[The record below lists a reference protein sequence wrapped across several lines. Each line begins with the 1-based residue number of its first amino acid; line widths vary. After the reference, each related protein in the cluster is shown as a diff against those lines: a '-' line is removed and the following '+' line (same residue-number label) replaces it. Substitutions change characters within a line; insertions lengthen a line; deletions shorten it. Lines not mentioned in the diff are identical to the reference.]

1 MHTRPV
7 RGAEPRVDWLSLD
20 MRLTER
26 FMAHLPTLKVDGKR
40 VLIAV
45 SGGSDSLALLDLL
58 VAARVRH
65 ALDLVVAHV
74 DHGIHPENGLV
85 AERVQ
90 MVSAG
95 YGVPIEVGR
104 LALGAGAT
112 ETEAREHRY
121 AWLEEARR
129 RTGADLI
136 LTAHH
141 ADDQVETILMRV
153 LAGSGPAGLAGMA
166 PQQRRVVRPLL
177 PFRRAELE
185 EHVRSAGLDPWV
197 DPANSDSRHQ
207 RSWIRGELLPMLRG
221 RLGEVD
227 LNLLRVGQHAAA
239 DRAAWDAVLD
249 VLPGLDLRAEPAG
262 ISVAAHTL
270 GNYDSALTQ
279 ATILALARRA
289 GCPLGPTR
297 AQRVIS
303 LLRSGSSGAR
313 APLGGFWTAELSFGR
328 LLIRHAPAEPPP
340 LPWPLTS
347 DEGAGVWGRWRFR
360 WHRAVAPEQQERSAL
375 SAWFTLEPLTVRAW
389 APGDKVRPLGGN
401 GRRLI
406 VRCFQDARVPR
417 SSRRSWPVVTGTR
430 DIVWVPGVC
439 RSADWVPPAG
449 VEALRVDAQYA

>member
-1 MHTRPV
+1 
-7 RGAEPRVDWLSLD
+7 LD
-20 MRLTER
+20 MRFTER
-26 FMAHLPTLKVDGKR
+26 FMAHLSTLELDAR
-40 VLIAV
+40 RLLIAV
-45 SGGSDSLALLDLL
+45 SGGPDSLALLDLL
-58 VAARVRH
+58 VEARTQLG
-65 ALDLVVAHV
+65 LDLVVAHV
-74 DHGIHPENGLV
+74 DHGIHPDSGLV
-85 AERVQ
+85 AQQVQ
-90 MVSAG
+90 MSAAR
-95 YGVPIEVGR
+95 YGLPFEMGR

-112 ETEAREHRY
+112 ETEARERRY
-121 AWLEEARR
+121 AWLEGARR
-129 RTGADLI
+129 RIGADKI

-185 EHVRSAGLDPWV
+185 QHVRSVGLEHWL
-197 DPANSDSRHQ
+197 DPANADPRHQ
-207 RSWIRGELLPMLRG
+207 RSWIRAELLPMLRG

-227 LNLLRVGQHAAA
+227 SNLLRVAHHAAA
-239 DRAAWDAVLD
+239 DREAWDAVLD
-249 VLPGLDLRAEPAG
+249 VLPGLDLRREPAG
-262 ISVAAHTL
+262 ISVAAHAL

-303 LLRSGSSGAR
+303 LLRSGSSGDR
-313 APLGGFWTAELSFGR
+313 APLGGLWTAELSFGR
-328 LLIRHAPAEPPP
+328 LLIGHAPTEPPP
-340 LPWPLTS
+340 LPWLLTHH
-347 DEGAGVWGRWRFR
+347 EGTGAWGRWRFR
-360 WHRAVAPEQQERSAL
+360 WQRAVVPEQQERSAL

-389 APGDKVRPLGGN
+389 APGDKVRPLGGT

-417 SSRRSWPVVTGTR
+417 SSRGSWPVVTGKR

-439 RSADWVPPAG
+439 RSAEWVPPAG

>member
-1 MHTRPV
+1 
-7 RGAEPRVDWLSLD
+7 
-20 MRLTER
+20 MRFTER
-26 FMAHLPTLKVDGKR
+26 FMAHLSTLELDAR
-40 VLIAV
+40 RLLIAV
-45 SGGSDSLALLDLL
+45 SGGPDSLALLDLL
-58 VAARVRH
+58 VEARTQLG
-65 ALDLVVAHV
+65 LDLVVAHV
-74 DHGIHPENGLV
+74 DHGIHPDSGLV
-85 AERVQ
+85 AQQVQ
-90 MVSAG
+90 MSAAR
-95 YGVPIEVGR
+95 YGLPFEMGR

-121 AWLEEARR
+121 AWLEDARR
-129 RTGADLI
+129 RTGADWI

-141 ADDQVETILMRV
+141 ADDQIETILMRV

-185 EHVRSAGLDPWV
+185 EYVRSAELDPWL
-197 DPANSDSRHQ
+197 DPANADPRHQ
-207 RSWIRGELLPMLRG
+207 RSWIRAELLPMLRG

-227 LNLLRVGQHAAA
+227 SNLLRVAHHAAA
-239 DRAAWDAVLD
+239 DREAWDAVLD
-249 VLPGLDLRAEPAG
+249 VLPGLDLRREPAG
-262 ISVAAHTL
+262 ISVAAHAL

-303 LLRSGSSGAR
+303 LLRSGSSGDR
-313 APLGGFWTAELSFGR
+313 APLGGLWTAELSFGR
-328 LLIRHAPAEPPP
+328 LLIGHAPTEPPP
-340 LPWPLTS
+340 LPWLLTHH
-347 DEGAGVWGRWRFR
+347 EGTGAWGRWRFR
-360 WHRAVAPEQQERSAL
+360 WRAVVPEQQERLVL

-389 APGDKVRPLGGN
+389 APGDKVRPLGGT

-417 SSRRSWPVVTGTR
+417 SSRGSWPVVTGTR
-430 DIVWVPGVC
+430 EIVWVPGVC
-439 RSADWVPPAG
+439 RSAEWVPPAG

>member
-1 MHTRPV
+1 M
-7 RGAEPRVDWLSLD
+7 D
-20 MRLTER
+20 MQLTER
-26 FMAHLPTLKVDGKR
+26 FIAHLSKLELAGKR

-45 SGGSDSLALLDLL
+45 SGGPDSLALLDLL
-58 VAARVRH
+58 VEARIH
-65 ALDLVVAHV
+65 LALDLLVAHL
-74 DHGIHPENGLV
+74 DHGVHPDSGLV
-85 AERVQ
+85 AQRVQ
-90 MVSAG
+90 MAAAR
-95 YGVPIEVGR
+95 YGLPFEMGR
-104 LALGAGAT
+104 LALGAEST
-112 ETEAREHRY
+112 ETGAREHRY
-121 AWLEEARR
+121 AWLEGARR
-129 RTGADLI
+129 RTGADWI

-166 PQQRRVVRPLL
+166 SQQRRVVRPLL

-185 EHVRSAGLDPWV
+185 EHVRSAGLDPWL
-197 DPANSDSRHQ
+197 DPANADPRHQ
-207 RSWIRGELLPMLRG
+207 RSWIRAELLPKLRG

-227 LNLLRVGQHAAA
+227 SNLLRVAHHAAA

-249 VLPGLDLRAEPAG
+249 VLPGLDLRGEPAG
-262 ISVAAHTL
+262 ISVAAHVL
-270 GNYDSALTQ
+270 GKYDSALTQ

-303 LLRSGSSGAR
+303 LLRSGSSGDR
-313 APLGGFWTAELSFGR
+313 APLGGLWTAELSFGR
-328 LLIRHAPAEPPP
+328 LLIRHAPTEPPP
-340 LPWPLTS
+340 LPWALTRH
-347 DEGAGVWGRWRFR
+347 EGAGAWGRWRFR
-360 WHRAVAPEQQERSAL
+360 WQREVVPEQQERSAL

-389 APGDKVRPLGGN
+389 IPGDRVRPLGGT

-417 SSRRSWPVVTGTR
+417 SSRRSWPVITGTR

-439 RSADWVPPAG
+439 RSAEWVPPAG